1 MSTAGLF
8 LAGTFAHSFGMRQ
21 GWRWRALGGG
31 LFGLALAACS
41 FESSDENID
50 FGAPPPGDYMLGGQT
65 GSLVPDCG
73 VAPLSA
79 GGITLPVG
87 NALAV
92 VYGRGCPEDLAAE
105 QLALDGPGAP
115 VALTLE
121 TLGDGV
127 FLVRSQES
135 LPAGQY
141 ELGVAGGQNT
151 VSIGAEASP
160 LPMRLGEIV
169 PVTSASACPAEVEL
183 ELTLGPEALA
193 YAPLLRL
200 LVSVD
205 GGNEQLWV
213 DYGALELADPESG
226 RASLRLP
233 RCSGSAC
240 LDGRH
245 ELRVRAE
252 LAGESANLEALF
264 VRIDVPCDDPPP
276 SDALPSDEAAS
287 SSCALGR
294 SGAPSSAAW
303 WCCVAGILWAARR
316 RRH

>member
-1 MSTAGLF
+1 
-8 LAGTFAHSFGMRQ
+8 MRQ

-41 FESSDENID
+41 FESSDAEVE
-50 FGAPPPGDYMLGGQT
+50 FVGPPPGDYMLGGQT

-79 GGITLPVG
+79 SGIAVPVG
-87 NALAV
+87 DALAI
-92 VYGRGCPEDLAAE
+92 VYGRGCPEELAAE
-105 QLALDGPGAP
+105 QLAIEGPDARP
-115 VALTLE
+115 VRVMLE

-127 FLVRSQES
+127 YLVRSAEN

-141 ELGVAGGQNT
+141 ELGVAGEPNT
-151 VSIGAEASP
+151 VSVGAQASP
-160 LPMRLGEIV
+160 LPVRLGEIV
-169 PVTSASACPAEVEL
+169 PMTSSMACPGDVEL

-205 GGNEQLWV
+205 GGDEQLWV
-213 DYGALELADPESG
+213 DYGALVLEGAESG

-233 RCSGSAC
+233 RCSGSTC
-240 LDGRH
+240 LGGRH

-252 LAGESANLEALF
+252 LASENLSLEPLSI
-264 VRIDVPCDDPPP
+264 RIDVPCDDTL
-276 SDALPSDEAAS
+276 AVAATPSDEAPS
-287 SSCALGR
+287 GSCALTRGTV
-294 SGAPSSAAW
+294 GPSVAW
-303 WCCVAGILWAARR
+303 WCLASILWLACR